1 MNNGDLRNLIDLLK
15 SAKKELEK
23 AEQTIQAFPSQQ
35 DANIN
40 DVIDNYL
47 SNADCIIKWI
57 ENAL

>member
-1 MNNGDLRNLIDLLK
+1 MKKYYSTELK
-15 SAKKELEK
+15 KVFDTEEELEK

-47 SNADCIIKWI
+47 TNADCIIKWI